1 VKAHVVASLWAEPR
15 VPHPPARVWRDWVL
29 VALLAGAGA
38 LETALRTDV
47 SWRPVGLLVL
57 GALAAA
63 LLIRRTHPFGA
74 VALGFGVGMVADTLA
89 ALTGGVGPVSM
100 YAMMFALV
108 LPYSLLRWG
117 SGREV
122 AAGCSVLLAALVSS
136 LVRDR
141 STIGE
146 LLIGLVFLS
155 LPAVLGASV
164 RFWASARTRELDQVR
179 LREREQLARELHDT
193 VAHHVSAMVIQAQAG
208 RVTAVADPS
217 AAVSALEII
226 EAEGSRTLAEMRT
239 MVSALRDRD
248 DAELS
253 PQSGLAEVERLARAG
268 GGPPRVDVR
277 LVGELDDVEP
287 AVASAA
293 YRIAQESVT
302 NATRHARGAT
312 LVDVLVVGE
321 PGTVRVRVA
330 DDGDPVAASR
340 GPDGYGLVGMRERA
354 ALLGGTLAA
363 GPGETRGWVVTAT
376 LPQRRAAS

>member
-1 VKAHVVASLWAEPR
+1 
-15 VPHPPARVWRDWVL
+15 
-29 VALLAGAGA
+29 
-38 LETALRTDV
+38 
-47 SWRPVGLLVL
+47 
-57 GALAAA
+57 
-63 LLIRRTHPFGA
+63 
-74 VALGFGVGMVADTLA
+74 
-89 ALTGGVGPVSM
+89 M
-100 YAMMFALV
+100 YATMFALV

-122 AAGCSVLLAALVSS
+122 VAGCSVLLAALVSS

-253 PQSGLAEVERLARAG
+253 PQSGLAEVERLARKG
-268 GGPPRVDVR
+268 GDPPRVDVR
-277 LVGELDDVEP
+277 LVGELDHVEP